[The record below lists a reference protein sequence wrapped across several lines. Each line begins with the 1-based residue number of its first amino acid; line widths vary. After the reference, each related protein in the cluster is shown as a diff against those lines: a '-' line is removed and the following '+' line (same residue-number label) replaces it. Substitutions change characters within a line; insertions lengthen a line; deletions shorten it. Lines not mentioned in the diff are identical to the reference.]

1 MRKTSVLAAILVMVA
16 YSSKA
21 QWTGATLN
29 TIPKAIAGSAL
40 GNTSLSD
47 NGTSLITTNAHFVF
61 NPSGGHSV
69 INWGNGSGDLIFRR
83 LSTGG
88 NINPGS
94 FSTLMTIK
102 YDGKLGLGV
111 TSPVHKF
118 HVDNG
123 AIYVSGTNSYG
134 GAMILLGGTQ
144 TTPNQWGIEST
155 STGLNFW
162 RPSGATPFGNY
173 YMFLKNSNG
182 NVGIKTDNPTADLT
196 VNGSCLI
203 GDPATI
209 SLPALGTGYRLYVQ
223 TGILTEKV
231 KVAVETT
238 ADWADY
244 VFEKNYKMM
253 ALSEVETYVKKNKHL
268 PGVPSAEE
276 VVKEGV
282 DLTKMDAKLL
292 EKIEELTL
300 YVIELEKK
308 INEIKAK

>member
-1 MRKTSVLAAILVMVA
+1 MRTKSILAAFLLLAA

-21 QWTGATLN
+21 QWPGATLN
-29 TIPKAIAGSAL
+29 TIPRAAAGGAMS
-40 GNTSLSD
+40 NTSLSD
-47 NGTSLITTNAHFVF
+47 NSTSLITTNAHFVF
-61 NPSGGHSV
+61 NPSGGSSV
-69 INWGNGSGDLIFRR
+69 INWGNGAGDLIFRR

-88 NINPGS
+88 NIN
-94 FSTLMTIK
+94 TYNTVMTMK
-102 YDGKLGLGV
+102 YDGKIGVGV
-111 TSPVHKF
+111 TAPVHKL
-118 HVDNG
+118 HVDGG

-209 SLPALGTGYRLYVQ
+209 SLPALGTGYKLYVQ

-238 ADWADY
+238 TDWADY

-253 ALSEVETYVKKNKHL
+253 PLSDVESYVKKNKHL

-308 INEIKAK
+308 INELKAK